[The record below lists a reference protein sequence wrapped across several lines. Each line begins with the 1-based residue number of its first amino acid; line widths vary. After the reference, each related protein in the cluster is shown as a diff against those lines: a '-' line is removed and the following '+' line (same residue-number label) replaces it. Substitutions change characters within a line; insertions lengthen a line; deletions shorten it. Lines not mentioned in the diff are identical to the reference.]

1 MKRKYFIMLILFPVS
16 IYAQQSEAVRLN
28 REEMEAIF
36 LKQNLA
42 LIAEKMNI
50 GIADAEIA
58 QAKVWENPVLTVH
71 DANLWTTG
79 AQREALRDD
88 FSGIANYTQFS
99 VELSQ
104 IIHTANQ
111 RRKEVAVQKV
121 SKEIAIQQ
129 FGETLR
135 GLKVEL
141 RRSIN
146 EIDYFRQYEAV
157 LVKQVDVLTTLID
170 AYEKQVKDGNLS
182 KAELLRLQSSAL
194 EIENELYLLRV
205 ELNARSRTLKSLLN
219 LPPET
224 QIIVAP
230 NADKKEAVLPE
241 LQDLYL
247 LAVDNRPDMKL
258 HQLQTDRFVQTLSLE
273 KAKRVPNITL
283 SANYDRYAGIWKD
296 YVGFGLSLD
305 LPVFNRNQG
314 NIRAAK
320 IGMEQSR
327 NLEQLYQNEVL
338 NEVFEAYDN
347 YRQSLHFYRK
357 ISDNE
362 LLSELDQL
370 LDAYT
375 KNLLNRNIS
384 MLEFMDF
391 MESYQKSKQIFL
403 EAQKSVDNS
412 FEELQYCIGTNIK

>member
-71 DANLWTTG
+71 DANLWT
-79 AQREALRDD
+79 
-88 FSGIANYTQFS
+88 SYTQFS

-157 LVKQVDVLTTLID
+157 LVK
-170 AYEKQVKDGNLS
+170 
-182 KAELLRLQSSAL
+182 
-194 EIENELYLLRV
+194 
-205 ELNARSRTLKSLLN
+205 
-219 LPPET
+219 
-224 QIIVAP
+224 
-230 NADKKEAVLPE
+230 
-241 LQDLYL
+241 
-247 LAVDNRPDMKL
+247 
-258 HQLQTDRFVQTLSLE
+258 
-273 KAKRVPNITL
+273 
-283 SANYDRYAGIWKD
+283 
-296 YVGFGLSLD
+296 
-305 LPVFNRNQG
+305 
-314 NIRAAK
+314 
-320 IGMEQSR
+320 
-327 NLEQLYQNEVL
+327 
-338 NEVFEAYDN
+338 
-347 YRQSLHFYRK
+347 
-357 ISDNE
+357 
-362 LLSELDQL
+362 
-370 LDAYT
+370 
-375 KNLLNRNIS
+375 
-384 MLEFMDF
+384 
-391 MESYQKSKQIFL
+391 
-403 EAQKSVDNS
+403 
-412 FEELQYCIGTNIK
+412 